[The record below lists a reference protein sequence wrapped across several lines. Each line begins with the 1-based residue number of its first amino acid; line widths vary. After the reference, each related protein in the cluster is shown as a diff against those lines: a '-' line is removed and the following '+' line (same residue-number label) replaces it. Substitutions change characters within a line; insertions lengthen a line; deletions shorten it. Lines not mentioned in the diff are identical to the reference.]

1 MIYDAEGLKSEQAT
15 VKLVN
20 TATTTNDSRGGGGS
34 LGVFG
39 VIGLMGLALY
49 RRFK

>member
-1 MIYDAEGLKSEQAT
+1 MT
-15 VKLVN
+15 VAV
-20 TATTTNDSRGGGGS
+20 GGGS

-39 VIGLMGLALY
+39 LIGLMGLALY